1 MKYQKLTA
9 LLDLGTIELHSNFFG
24 TKEPFAKLT
33 EEQLTK
39 LEAAL
44 EERDVTAL
52 ETKIS
57 ELENEVKALTTEKG
71 SVAEALQQA
80 YEHNGL
86 QIAENATMAE
96 SIATMGEKCKEFATA
111 KNTHSLTKTDGLEK
125 EDDELQNSF
134 FDPKAAHNQLT

>member
-9 LLDLGTIELHSNFFG
+9 LLALGTIELHSNFFG

-33 EEQLTK
+33 EEQLTQ
-39 LEAAL
+39 LEDAL

-57 ELENEVKALTTEKG
+57 ELENKVKALTTDKG
-71 SVAEALQQA
+71 LVTEALQQA

-96 SIATMGEKCKEFATA
+96 SIATLGEKCKEFATA
-111 KNTHSLTKTDGLEK
+111 KNTHSLAPTDGVDE
-125 EDDELQNSF
+125 EDDELKNSF